1 MLVIV
6 KPKDKPCMYETKALA
21 YIIKEFLRIQ
31 RFTQLNLL
39 HFLSASIGIRD
50 CQYLGIAKDYNE
62 SNQYIDGDS
71 WDVGQWPY

>member
-21 YIIKEFLRIQ
+21 CIIKEFFRIQ

-50 CQYLGIAKDYNE
+50 L
-62 SNQYIDGDS
+62 
-71 WDVGQWPY
+71 